1 MSQSQVVERMIQ
13 SGTTPFCINLQG
25 INDIEQ
31 AMDKAKLNY
40 NVKLGRLFTDNNIE
54 LPNNK
59 VTIREDNNKILGI
72 VGNKYSILQNKDAFK
87 FFEPFLDA
95 GLATLESAGQLFGG
109 KKVVVLA
116 RLNTQDMEVEP
127 GDIVN
132 KYSDL
137 EIFVK
142 IDKNLFDNDLDL
154 VKDILL
160 QLDKL
165 RIAGVFF
172 YDLAILQF
180 KQELSL
186 KLSLVWS
193 QTHMVTNMKT
203 CDYYYEQGVSF
214 ALLSKEITLE
224 EIVDISK
231 KSKIKSIVEVVSLPS
246 VGYSRRKLVHN
257 YYEDLGEE
265 EVSPVLS
272 VLEKITNKKYLVKEE
287 DCGTGFYLDEVLNG
301 TGVIKALYEAGVEYI
316 LFRE

>member
-40 NVKLGRLFTDNNIE
+40 NVKLGRLFTENNIE

-132 KYSDL
+132 KYIILSNSHDGCNSIRVGFTPIRVVCCNMLSMVHHSVNSKLIRVNHTGDVTMTLNELRETIDIVNQQFIATENQFKNLARTQINTQDL
-137 EIFVK
+137 HRYVRQVFSNKSIQELEQIVSEKELIEQERKRLIARVEEIFDMEPVHNAWTMYNSVNYYLNHERGRS
-142 IDKNLFDNDLDL
+142 IDTRYNSLMFGPSR
-154 VKDILL
+154 
-160 QLDKL
+160 QLD
-165 RIAGVFF
+165 
-172 YDLAILQF
+172 
-180 KQELSL
+180 
-186 KLSLVWS
+186 
-193 QTHMVTNMKT
+193 N
-203 CDYYYEQGVSF
+203 
-214 ALLSKEITLE
+214 
-224 EIVDISK
+224 
-231 KSKIKSIVEVVSLPS
+231 
-246 VGYSRRKLVHN
+246 
-257 YYEDLGEE
+257 
-265 EVSPVLS
+265 
-272 VLEKITNKKYLVKEE
+272 
-287 DCGTGFYLDEVLNG
+287 
-301 TGVIKALYEAGVEYI
+301 KALNLALSY
-316 LFRE
+316 